1 MGILSR
7 FSSIMSANFNALLDK
22 CEDPAKM
29 VDQYLREC
37 RENLADVK
45 KETAGVMAD
54 EKAAKRDLD
63 ACQANI
69 KKYGD
74 AAMKA
79 VQANNDDDARKLLA
93 AKQAEE
99 AKLPGLQSTWRMAA
113 DNAGK
118 LRQMHDQLVSQINEM
133 EGKKD
138 AIKAK
143 MKVAEAQKKVNKITD
158 GSKASEASIAAFDRM
173 SAKADKMLD
182 QAMAEAELN
191 KGDTSAADLASKYA
205 AGTDASVEDELAKLK
220 ASMNGNT

>member
-1 MGILSR
+1 MSILDR
-7 FSSIMSANFNALLDK
+7 FASIMSANFNALLDK
-22 CEDPAKM
+22 CEDPSKM

-37 RENLADVK
+37 RSNLADVK
-45 KETAGVMAD
+45 KETAAVMAD
-54 EKAAKRDLD
+54 EKAAKRNLEE
-63 ACQANI
+63 CQAAASR
-69 KKYGD
+69 YSD

-79 VQANNDDDARKLLA
+79 VQAGNDDDARKLLA

-99 AKLPGLQSTWRMAA
+99 AKLPGLQSTYQMAA

-118 LRQMHDQLVSQINEM
+118 LRQMHDQLVNQINEM
-133 EGKKD
+133 EAQKD

-143 MKVAEAQKKVNKITD
+143 IKVAEAQKKVNKITD

-191 KGDTSAADLASKYA
+191 KGQTSAQDLAAKYA

-220 ASMNGNT
+220 ASMKKD

>member
-1 MGILSR
+1 MGILNR
-7 FSSIMSANFNALLDK
+7 FTSIMSANFNALLDK
-22 CEDPAKM
+22 CEDPSKM

-37 RENLADVK
+37 RDNLADVK
-45 KETAGVMAD
+45 KETAAVMAD

-63 ACQANI
+63 ECQAAVNR
-69 KKYGD
+69 YSD

-79 VQANNDDDARKLLA
+79 VQAGNDDDARKLLS

-99 AKLPGLQSTWRMAA
+99 AKLPGLQSTYQMAT

-118 LRQMHDQLVSQINEM
+118 LRQMHDQLVNQINEM
-133 EGKKD
+133 EARKD

-143 MKVAEAQKKVNKITD
+143 IKVAEAQKKVNKITD

-173 SAKADKMLD
+173 GAKADKMLD

-191 KGDTSAADLASKYA
+191 KGDTSAQDLAAKYA

-220 ASMNGNT
+220 ASMQKN